1 MEHDRRGTE
10 PPEEEPPEDRP
21 SSGKASGDEDHG
33 PLGNPAVDEEAL
45 SHRQAN
51 RDPEDDGGDEKGRS

>member
-1 MEHDRRGTE
+1 MDRDHRGTH
-10 PPEEEPPEDRP
+10 PPQEEPPEDAP
-21 SSGKASGDEDHG
+21 GSEPKQGDEEHG

-51 RDPEDDGGDEKGRS
+51 REPDDDAPEDER

>member
-1 MEHDRRGTE
+1 MEHDRRRTE

-21 SSGKASGDEDHG
+21 NAGKAPGDEEHG

-45 SHRQAN
+45 SHRQAG
-51 RDPEDDGGDEKGRS
+51 REPGDDVGDEKGTS